1 MLMLSVDIYQKA
13 NGFGKNNKINRTV
26 AHKRYSAVQTIGGS
40 YVRFKNQFSRRGRSK
55 RAN

>member
-1 MLMLSVDIYQKA
+1 MLSADIYQKV

-26 AHKRYSAVQTIGGS
+26 AHKRYSAVQISGGN